1 MTFITKVIFFIFI
14 FYQTMR
20 KILILFVLL
29 FITDI
34 YAQNVLPL
42 KERAEFVNK
51 LQKDRLTNLLPTL
64 MEKTGIDMW
73 VLIAREYNED
83 PIIKT
88 MLPPTWLNARRTT
101 IIVFSLDS
109 KSKKFESVAIA
120 RYAFGDNIPSI
131 WNKEKQP
138 NQWEALKDYI
148 VNKNPKKIG
157 INTSSYESLADGL
170 SKYHYDQL
178 YNVLPSKLRNKIVS
192 AEDLAIAWIETRTE
206 LEMTVYSQ
214 LIEISSSII
223 REAFSTKVITPG
235 ITTTDDVVW
244 WMREKVKKL
253 GLDTW
258 FHPSVDVQRKD
269 NSDLYAFD
277 GLSKFDIIQPGDLV
291 HCDFG
296 ITYLTLNTDTQ
307 ELAYVLK
314 PRETSAPEYLIN
326 ALKEGN
332 RVQDIFTN
340 NFKQGATGN
349 EILKQSLN
357 QGKAEGLRPSIY
369 THPLGTYG
377 HSAGT
382 TIGMWDSQN
391 GVPYT
396 GDHPLQFNTSYAIEL
411 NTTVYIPEWKKDV
424 RIMLEVPGFFD
435 EDGFR
440 YIKGRQTKFI
450 LIGDTQY
457 GLTN

>member
-1 MTFITKVIFFIFI
+1 
-14 FYQTMR
+14 MR
-20 KILILFVLL
+20 KILILFTVL
-29 FITDI
+29 FVSNF
-34 YAQNVLPL
+34 YAQDILPL
-42 KERAEFVNK
+42 KERAKFVNK
-51 LQKDRLTNLLPTL
+51 LQKERFNNLLPEL

-109 KSKKFESVAIA
+109 KTKNFESVAIA

-148 VNKNPKKIG
+148 VSKNPEKIG

-178 YNVLPSKLRNKIVS
+178 YNVLSPKFRKKIVS
-192 AEDLAIAWIETRTE
+192 AEDLAIAWIETRTD
-206 LEMTVYSQ
+206 LEMTAYSQ
-214 LIEISSSII
+214 LVEISSAII

-235 ITTTDDVVW
+235 VTTTDDVVW
-244 WMREKVKKL
+244 WMREKVIEL

-258 FHPSVDVQRKD
+258 FHPTVDVQRND
-269 NSDLYAFD
+269 DSDLYAFD
-277 GLSKFDIIQPGDLV
+277 NNLKFDTILPGDLL

-296 ITYLTLNTDTQ
+296 ISYLTLNTDTQ
-307 ELAYVLK
+307 ELGYVLK
-314 PRETSAPEYLIN
+314 PEETSAPDFLVN
-326 ALKEGN
+326 ALKDGN

-340 NFKQGATGN
+340 NFKRGATGN
-349 EILKQSLN
+349 QILKKSLE

-382 TIGMWDSQN
+382 TLGMWDSQG
-391 GVPYT
+391 GVPFS
-396 GDHPLQFNTSYAIEL
+396 GDYPLQYNTSYAIEL
-411 NTTVYIPEWKKDV
+411 NTTVYIPEWKKDI
-424 RIMLEVPGFFD
+424 RIMLEVPGFFGKN
-435 EDGFR
+435 GFR
-440 YIKGRQTKFI
+440 YINGRQTELLLVGPKQ
-450 LIGDTQY
+450 D
-457 GLTN
+457 GLTD

>member
-1 MTFITKVIFFIFI
+1 
-14 FYQTMR
+14 MR
-20 KILILFVLL
+20 KILILITVLFVSNLY
-29 FITDI
+29 TQDI
-34 YAQNVLPL
+34 LPL
-42 KERAEFVNK
+42 KERADFVNK
-51 LQKDRLTNLLPTL
+51 LQKERFNNLLPEL
-64 MEKTGIDMW
+64 MEKTGVDMW

-101 IIVFSLDS
+101 IVVFSLDT

-148 VNKNPKKIG
+148 VSKNPEKIG

-178 YNVLPSKLRNKIVS
+178 YNVLSPKFRKKIVS
-192 AEDLAIAWIETRTE
+192 AEDLAIAWIETRTA
-206 LEMTVYSQ
+206 LEMTAYSQ
-214 LIEISSSII
+214 LVEISSAII

-235 ITTTDDVVW
+235 VTTTDDVVW
-244 WMREKVKKL
+244 WMREKVIAL

-258 FHPSVDVQRKD
+258 FHPTVDVQRKD
-269 NSDLYAFD
+269 ESDLYAFD
-277 GLSKFDIIQPGDLV
+277 SNSKFDTILPGDLL

-296 ITYLTLNTDTQ
+296 ISYLTLNTDTQ

-314 PRETSAPEYLIN
+314 PEETSAPDFLVK
-326 ALKEGN
+326 ALKDGN

-340 NFKQGATGN
+340 NFQQGDTGN
-349 EILKQSLN
+349 QILKKSLE

-382 TIGMWDSQN
+382 TLGMWDSQG
-391 GVPYT
+391 GVPFS
-396 GDHPLQFNTSYAIEL
+396 GDYPLQYNTSYAIEL
-411 NTTVYIPEWKKDV
+411 NTTVYIPEWKKDI
-424 RIMLEVPGFFD
+424 RIMLEVPGFFGKN
-435 EDGFR
+435 GFR
-440 YIKGRQTKFI
+440 YINGRQTELLLVGSKQ
-450 LIGDTQY
+450 D
-457 GLTN
+457 GLTD

>member
-1 MTFITKVIFFIFI
+1 
-14 FYQTMR
+14 MR
-20 KILILFVLL
+20 KILILFTAL
-29 FITDI
+29 FITNINAQDI
-34 YAQNVLPL
+34 LPL
-42 KERAEFVNK
+42 KERAAFVNK
-51 LQKDRLTNLLPTL
+51 LQKERLNKLLPQL
-64 MEKTGIDMW
+64 MEKTDIDMW

-101 IIVFSLDS
+101 ILVFSLD
-109 KSKKFESVAIA
+109 KKTKNFESVAIA

-131 WNKEKQP
+131 WDKDKQP

-148 VNKNPKKIG
+148 VSKNPEKIG
-157 INTSSYESLADGL
+157 LNISSYESLADGL

-178 YNVLPSKLRNKIVS
+178 YNVLSPKFRKKITS
-192 AEDLAIAWIETRTE
+192 AEDLAIAWIETRTD
-206 LEMTVYSQ
+206 LEMTVFSQ
-214 LIEISSSII
+214 LVEISSSII

-235 ITTTDDVVW
+235 VTSTDDVVW
-244 WMREKVKKL
+244 WMREKVLSL

-258 FHPSVDVQRKD
+258 FHPTVDVQRKD

-277 GLSKFDIIQPGDLV
+277 NKSKFDIILPGDLL

-296 ITYLTLNTDTQ
+296 ISYLTLNTDTQ

-314 PRETSAPEYLIN
+314 PGETDAPDFLIK
-326 ALKEGN
+326 AFKEGT

-340 NFKQGATGN
+340 NFKQGLTGN
-349 EILKQSLN
+349 EILRRSLE

-382 TIGMWDSQN
+382 TIGMWDSQG
-391 GVPYT
+391 GVPFT
-396 GDHPLQFNTSYAIEL
+396 GDHPLQYNTAYAIEL
-411 NTTVYIPEWKKDV
+411 NTTVYVEEWEKDI
-424 RIMLEVPGFFD
+424 RIMLEVPGFFGKN
-435 EDGFR
+435 GFR
-440 YIKGRQTKFI
+440 YINGRLKEFLLVGSKQT
-450 LIGDTQY
+450 
-457 GLTN
+457 GLED

>member
-1 MTFITKVIFFIFI
+1 
-14 FYQTMR
+14 MR
-20 KILILFVLL
+20 KILILITVLFVSNLY
-29 FITDI
+29 TQDI
-34 YAQNVLPL
+34 LPL
-42 KERAEFVNK
+42 KERADFVNK
-51 LQKDRLTNLLPTL
+51 LQKERFNNLLPEL
-64 MEKTGIDMW
+64 MEKTGVDMW

-101 IIVFSLDS
+101 IVVFSLDT

-138 NQWEALKDYI
+138 NQWEALRDYI
-148 VNKNPKKIG
+148 VSKNPEKIG

-178 YNVLPSKLRNKIVS
+178 YNVLSPKFRKKIVS
-192 AEDLAIAWIETRTE
+192 AEDLAIAWIETRTA
-206 LEMTVYSQ
+206 LEMTAYSQ
-214 LIEISSSII
+214 LVEISSTII
-223 REAFSTKVITPG
+223 REAFSTNVITPG
-235 ITTTDDVVW
+235 VTSTDDVVW
-244 WMREKVKKL
+244 WMREKVIEL

-258 FHPSVDVQRKD
+258 FHPTVDVQRKD
-269 NSDLYAFD
+269 ESDLYAFD
-277 GLSKFDIIQPGDLV
+277 NNSKLDIILPGDLL

-296 ITYLTLNTDTQ
+296 ISYLTLNTDTQ

-314 PRETSAPEYLIN
+314 PKETNAPDFLIS

-340 NFKQGATGN
+340 NFKQGVTGN
-349 EILKQSLN
+349 QILKKSLE
-357 QGKAEGLRPSIY
+357 QGMAEGLRPSIY

-382 TIGMWDSQN
+382 TLGMWDSQG
-391 GVPYT
+391 GVPFS
-396 GDHPLQFNTSYAIEL
+396 GDYPLQYNTAYAIEL
-411 NTTVYIPEWKKDV
+411 NTTVYIPEWEKDI
-424 RIMLEVPGFFD
+424 RIMLEVPGFFGK
-435 EDGFR
+435 DGFR
-440 YIKGRQTKFI
+440 YIKGRQTEYI
-450 LIGDTQY
+450 LVGKKLE
-457 GLTN
+457 GLAD

>member
-1 MTFITKVIFFIFI
+1 
-14 FYQTMR
+14 MR
-20 KILILFVLL
+20 KILILFTAL
-29 FITDI
+29 FITNINAQDI
-34 YAQNVLPL
+34 LPL
-42 KERAEFVNK
+42 KERAAFVNK
-51 LQKDRLTNLLPTL
+51 LQKERLNKLLPQL
-64 MEKTGIDMW
+64 MEKTDIDMW

-101 IIVFSLDS
+101 ILVFSLD
-109 KSKKFESVAIA
+109 KKTKNFESVAIA

-131 WNKEKQP
+131 WDKDKQP

-148 VNKNPKKIG
+148 VSKNPEKIG
-157 INTSSYESLADGL
+157 LNISSYESLADGL

-178 YNVLPSKLRNKIVS
+178 YNVLSPEFRKKITS
-192 AEDLAIAWIETRTE
+192 AEDLAIAWIETRTD
-206 LEMTVYSQ
+206 LEMTVFSQ
-214 LIEISSSII
+214 LVEISSSII

-235 ITTTDDVVW
+235 VTSTDDVVW
-244 WMREKVKKL
+244 WMREKVLSL

-258 FHPSVDVQRKD
+258 FHPTDDVQRKD

-277 GLSKFDIIQPGDLV
+277 NKSKFDIILPGDLL

-296 ITYLTLNTDTQ
+296 ISYLTLNTDTQ

-314 PRETSAPEYLIN
+314 PGETDAPDFLIK
-326 ALKEGN
+326 AFKEGT

-340 NFKQGATGN
+340 NFKQGLTGN
-349 EILKQSLN
+349 EILRRSLE

-382 TIGMWDSQN
+382 TIGMWDSQG
-391 GVPYT
+391 GVPFT
-396 GDHPLQFNTSYAIEL
+396 GDHPLQYNTAYAIEL
-411 NTTVYIPEWKKDV
+411 NTTVYVEEWEKDI
-424 RIMLEVPGFFD
+424 RIMLEVPGFFGKN
-435 EDGFR
+435 GFR
-440 YIKGRQTKFI
+440 YINGRLKEFLLVGSKQT
-450 LIGDTQY
+450 
-457 GLTN
+457 GLED